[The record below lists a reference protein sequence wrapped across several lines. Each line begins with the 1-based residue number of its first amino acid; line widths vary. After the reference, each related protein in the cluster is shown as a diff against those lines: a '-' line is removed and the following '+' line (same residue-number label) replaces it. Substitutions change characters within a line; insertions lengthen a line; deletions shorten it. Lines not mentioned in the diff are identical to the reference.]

1 VSPSRSSSSLRSETE
16 NGSLGRSFVG
26 NDRHKAY
33 FIAAL
38 IFVSVSGEISF
49 ML

>member
-1 VSPSRSSSSLRSETE
+1 MKPKTGVWEGVS
-16 NGSLGRSFVG
+16 VG

-38 IFVSVSGEISF
+38 IFVSLSAEMSF